1 MKVRIQNVVKD
12 QERVLVYLSFE
23 DGFEEKMTFF
33 LDDTKDVI
41 IDAVKDRTRE
51 RSRQEVK
58 ALDVSESLINR
69 EFDIN

>member
-58 ALDVSESLINR
+58 ALDVSESLISR